1 MLAIHCGHN
10 GVLNGKEF
18 AFVGKVVE
26 EVSREADE
34 VRRME
39 KSNGLNE
46 SNEFYDVIESNGLN
60 ELNGLNGLNGLND
73 PTDSTDS
80 TESME
85 SMESTDWKKAVK
97 RRSSAARDDSSSIEM
112 QSMSKDED
120 SFAVE

>member
-1 MLAIHCGHN
+1 M
-10 GVLNGKEF
+10 LNGKEF

-60 ELNGLNGLNGLND
+60 GLNGLND
-73 PTDSTDS
+73 STDSTDS

-97 RRSSAARDDSSSIEM
+97 RRFSAARDDSRSIEM

-120 SFAVE
+120 SLAAE